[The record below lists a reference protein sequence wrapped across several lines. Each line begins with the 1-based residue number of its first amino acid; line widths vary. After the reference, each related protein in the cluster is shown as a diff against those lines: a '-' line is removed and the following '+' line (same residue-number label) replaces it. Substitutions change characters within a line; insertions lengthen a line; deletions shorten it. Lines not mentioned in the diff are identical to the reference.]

1 MKPGSSLQKLNSNR
15 SESDETLGGVK
26 KELQSRNNQNTMVS
40 RGLLIQECP
49 SKEMNQDS
57 NGSDIEDVPY
67 PEDDEEKNVS
77 ETSEDVALRD
87 KLETED

>member
-1 MKPGSSLQKLNSNR
+1 
-15 SESDETLGGVK
+15 
-26 KELQSRNNQNTMVS
+26 
-40 RGLLIQECP
+40 
-49 SKEMNQDS
+49 MNQDS
-57 NGSDIEDVPY
+57 SGSDIEDVPY